1 MTHTVRRSAIVPFGA
16 DKMYG
21 LVADVPR
28 YPEFLKWCSK
38 AGAREKNEG
47 EVVAT
52 LEINFKGLKKKF
64 TTLNL
69 MKPDQSIE
77 ISLVKGPFSR
87 LHGIWLFTELGEG
100 ASKIEL
106 DLTFDFDNPLVARV
120 VGPLFSHIANHQ
132 VDAFHKR
139 ALDLYGGD

>member
-1 MTHTVRRSAIVPFGA
+1 MSHIVRRSAIVPFRA

-38 AGAREKNEG
+38 ASAFETKEG
-47 EVVAT
+47 EVTAT
-52 LEINFKGLKKKF
+52 LEISFKGLKKTF
-64 TTLNL
+64 TTLNQ
-69 MKPDQSIE
+69 MTPASSIE
-77 ISLVKGPFSR
+77 MSLVEGPFSR
-87 LHGIWLFTELGEG
+87 LHGIWLFTELGDE

-106 DLTFDFDNPLVARV
+106 DIAFDFDNPVVAKV

-132 VDAFHKR
+132 VDAFEKR
-139 ALDLYGGD
+139 ARELYG